1 MNSLEKRK
9 TKPLNLSV
17 NSIRLNRMNHLKLA
31 FSMLSILFYFSS
43 CNNQK
48 YLTDSETLYIGSEI
62 QYKKQGDFDVN
73 KDLKAELE
81 EVIYPKPNQV
91 LFGVA
96 RPKLW
101 IYNTTKEP
109 KKDKGY
115 RYWKK
120 NKLGAPPV
128 LFEETDPDRIENL
141 MMNRLYNH
149 GHFAPRVSY
158 TIKSKNKKAKV
169 KYTIELGTPY
179 HIDSVYFPK
188 VDNELSRR
196 IKATQ
201 HQSLLRKGDQ
211 YNLDILKKE
220 RERISENM
228 HNLGFYYFE
237 PNFLIFEVDSTIGNK
252 KVSIYL
258 DIKRNIKKEFLE
270 VKKLGPIY
278 VHPSYD
284 LRVNQDKITGDTLQ
298 SNGTN
303 YLLQDSS
310 IRPEIVTD
318 AIYLKEGS
326 NYSEKAHSYTVDRLN
341 GLGVYQFVSIK
352 YVPDSANETLSPHI
366 QLTPNTKRSIRLELS
381 GTTKSNGFTGPG
393 FKASYRDKNL
403 FRGAELLTVNLEAGY
418 EAQLASN
425 TQGLNS
431 FELGINTEL
440 NIPRILLP
448 FGIKT
453 SGNRFTSYTVFR
465 TGVRTLNRLNYYQ
478 LNSFDV
484 AYGYKWR
491 ETKTKRHELLPVS
504 INYINLAQSSLEFEG
519 ILSENPLVRRSF
531 EEQFIIGTEYS
542 FTYDSRLKN
551 AVGNNFYFKG
561 GIDLSGNLAQ
571 LINTIGEERS
581 FGDDTDYELLGTNFS
596 QYVRLETVYKYFI
609 KFKSGNV
616 LANRLIMGAGIPYG
630 NATTLPYIKQF
641 FVGGGNSIR
650 AFQARSIGPGTYR
663 RTEQDQNGNIFIDQ
677 SGDLKL
683 EINTEYRFNIYSIF
697 KAAVFVDAGNVWLVN
712 EDPLRP
718 GGDFRTDQFINE
730 LAIGTGF
737 GLRVDPDFFVI
748 RLDLGFPLRKP
759 FLPEGERW
767 IVDSFGRDAVLNIAI
782 GYPF

>member
-1 MNSLEKRK
+1 M
-9 TKPLNLSV
+9 
-17 NSIRLNRMNHLKLA
+17 A
-31 FSMLSILFYFSS
+31 
-43 CNNQK
+43 
-48 YLTDSETLYIGSEI
+48 ETEVLYTGSEI
-62 QYKKQGDFDVN
+62 KFQKQGDFTIN
-73 KDLKAELE
+73 KKLKAELD
-81 EVIYPKPNQV
+81 EVIYPEPNQV

-101 IYNTTKEP
+101 FYNTTKEP
-109 KKDKGY
+109 EKEKGF

-120 NKLGAPPV
+120 YKLGAPPV
-128 LFEETDPDRIENL
+128 LFEETNPDRIEKI
-141 MMNRLYNH
+141 MTNRLYNH
-149 GHFAPRVSY
+149 GHFEPRVSY
-158 TIKSKNKKAKV
+158 SIESKKKEAKV
-169 KYTIELGTPY
+169 IYTLELSAPY
-179 HIDSVYFPK
+179 SIDSVFFPE
-188 VDNELSRR
+188 VDDELSRR

-201 HQSLLRKGDQ
+201 NECLLQKGDQ

-220 RERISENM
+220 RERISKDM

-237 PNFLIFEVDSTIGNK
+237 PNFLIFEIDSTIGNRE
-252 KVSIYL
+252 VSVYL
-258 DIKRNIKKEFLE
+258 KIKSNIKQEFLE
-270 VKKLGPIY
+270 VKELGPIY
-278 VHPSYD
+278 VHPNYD
-284 LRVNQDKITGDTLQ
+284 LRINQDSITSDTLK

-318 AIYLKEGS
+318 AVYLKEGS
-326 NYSEKAHSYTVDRLN
+326 NYSETAHDYTVNRLI

-352 YVPDSANETLSPHI
+352 YVPDSANKVLSPHI
-366 QLTPNTKRSIRLELS
+366 QLTPNTKKSIRLEVS
-381 GTTKSNGFTGPG
+381 GATKSNGFTGPG
-393 FKASYRDKNL
+393 FQASFRDKNL
-403 FRGAELLTVNLEAGY
+403 FRGAEMLTVNLLAGY
-418 EAQLASN
+418 EAQLSSN
-425 TQGLNS
+425 SQGLNS

-440 NIPRILLP
+440 NIPRFLLP

-453 SGNRFTSYTVFR
+453 VSNRFTPFTTFR
-465 TGVRTLNRLNYYQ
+465 TGFRTLNRLDYYQ

-491 ETKTKRHELLPVS
+491 ETKTKHHELLPIS
-504 INYINLAQSSLEFEG
+504 INYVRLAQSSPEFEE

-551 AVGNNFYFKG
+551 NDGNNFYFKG

-571 LINTIGEERS
+571 LINTIGEESS
-581 FGDDTDYELLGTNFS
+581 FGEETDYELLGTNFS
-596 QYVRLETVYKYFI
+596 QYTRLETVYKYFI
-609 KFKSGNV
+609 KFKDGNI

-683 EINTEYRFNIYSIF
+683 EINTEYRFDIYSIF
-697 KAAVFVDAGNVWLVN
+697 KGAVFVDAGNVWLVN
-712 EDPLRP
+712 EDTLRP
-718 GGDFRTDQFINE
+718 GGDFKAEQFINE
-730 LAIGTGF
+730 LAVGTGF
-737 GLRVDPDFFVI
+737 GLRIDPDFFVI
-748 RLDLGFPLRKP
+748 RLDLGIPLRKP

-767 IVDSFGRDAVLNIAI
+767 VLNSFGKDAVLNIAI